1 MDSIIFVLYTFLT
14 MQNTCRENFNEL
26 NSKVLVCTKCEDLIA
41 LRKNPVPGVGALNAR
56 IIIVSD
62 YPRKDG
68 AEVTG
73 VPFTNDESGL
83 LIRKIIEDSSLSLE
97 NDIYL
102 TYLVKCTPKKKVSAG
117 KSEKISEYAPAKIH
131 KENCVSYLAREITIS
146 TPHLLISLGFDTT
159 KFILKYFFS
168 INKKFNNMDELHMKI
183 FKNPSFKL
191 VPFYQ
196 PEDVTV
202 LKRITMEKYISDFEA
217 LSKLL
222 KVV

>member
-1 MDSIIFVLYTFLT
+1 
-14 MQNTCRENFNEL
+14 MQNSCRENFDEL
-26 NSKVLVCTKCEDLIA
+26 NKKVLECKKCGDVIE

-68 AEVTG
+68 AEVNG
-73 VPFTNDESGL
+73 IPFTNDESGL

-102 TYLVKCTPKKKVSAG
+102 TYLVKCTPKKKVSAHTG
-117 KSEKISEYAPAKIH
+117 EKISDFAPKKVH
-131 KENCVSYLAREITIS
+131 KENCVPYLTKEITIS
-146 TPHLLISLGFDTT
+146 TPHILISLGLDTT
-159 KFILKYFFS
+159 RFILKYFFS
-168 INKKFNNMDELHMKI
+168 VNKKFEDMNELHMKI

-196 PEDVTV
+196 PDDVTIH
-202 LKRITMEKYISDFEA
+202 KKITMEKYIGDFEE

>member
-1 MDSIIFVLYTFLT
+1 

-26 NSKVLVCTKCEDLIA
+26 KSKVLVCTKCEDLVA
-41 LRKNPVPGVGALNAR
+41 LRRAPVPGIGALNAR

-73 VPFTNDESGL
+73 IPFTNDESGL

-117 KSEKISEYAPAKIH
+117 KSEKISEYSPAKIH

-183 FKNPSFKL
+183 FENPSFKL

-202 LKRITMEKYISDFEA
+202 LKRITMEKYINDFEA

>member
-1 MDSIIFVLYTFLT
+1 
-14 MQNTCRENFNEL
+14 MQNSCRENFDEL
-26 NSKVLVCTKCEDLIA
+26 NKKVLECKKCGDLVE
-41 LRKNPVPGVGALNAR
+41 LRKNSVPGVGALNAR

-68 AEVTG
+68 AEITG
-73 VPFTNDESGL
+73 IPFTNDESGL

-102 TYLVKCTPKKKVSAG
+102 TYLVKCTPKKKVSARTG
-117 KSEKISEYAPAKIH
+117 EKISDFAPKKVH
-131 KENCVSYLAREITIS
+131 KENCVPYLIKEITIS
-146 TPHLLISLGFDTT
+146 TPHILISLGLDTT
-159 KFILKYFFS
+159 RFILKYFFS
-168 INKKFNNMDELHMKI
+168 INKKFEDMNELHMKI

-196 PEDVTV
+196 PDDVTIH
-202 LKRITMEKYISDFEA
+202 KKITMEKYIGDFEE

>member
-1 MDSIIFVLYTFLT
+1 
-14 MQNTCRENFNEL
+14 MQNTCRENFDEL
-26 NSKVLVCTKCEDLIA
+26 NKKVVDCEKCSDLVE
-41 LRKNPVPGVGALNAR
+41 LRNKPVPGIGALNAR

-62 YPRKDG
+62 YPKKDG

-73 VPFTNDESGL
+73 VPFTNDDSGI

-102 TYLVKCTPKKKVSAG
+102 TYLVKCTPKKKVKAG
-117 KSEKISEYAPAKIH
+117 KTEKISEFAPAKIH
-131 KENCVSYLAREITIS
+131 KENCVPYLTKEITIS

-159 KFILKYFFS
+159 KFILKHFFS
-168 INKKFNNMDELHMKI
+168 INKKFESMDDLHMKI

-196 PEDVTV
+196 PDDVTV
-202 LKRITMEKYISDFEA
+202 LKRISMDKYISDFEA

>member
-1 MDSIIFVLYTFLT
+1 
-14 MQNTCRENFNEL
+14 MQNSCKENFNEL
-26 NSKVLVCTKCEDLIA
+26 NKKVLTCTKCTDIVE
-41 LRKNPVPGVGALNAR
+41 LRKNPVPGIGALNAR

-73 VPFTNDESGL
+73 IPFTNDESGL

-102 TYLVKCTPKKKVSAG
+102 TYLVKCTPKKKVNARNG
-117 KSEKISEYAPAKIH
+117 EKISDFTPKKAH
-131 KENCVSYLAREITIS
+131 KENCVPYLTKEITIS
-146 TPHLLISLGFDTT
+146 TPHLLISLGLDTT
-159 KFILKYFFS
+159 RFILKYFFS
-168 INKKFNNMDELHMKI
+168 INKKFEDMNELHMKI

-196 PEDVTV
+196 PDDVTIH
-202 LKRITMEKYISDFEA
+202 KKITMEKYISDFEA

>member
-1 MDSIIFVLYTFLT
+1 
-14 MQNTCRENFNEL
+14 MQNGCKENFDEL
-26 NSKVLVCTKCEDLIA
+26 NKKVLICRKCEDLVE
-41 LRKNPVPGVGALNAR
+41 LRRNPVCGIGALGAR
-56 IIIVSD
+56 IIIVGD
-62 YPRKDG
+62 YPKANG

-83 LIRKIIEDSSLSLE
+83 LIRKIIADSSLSLE

-102 TYLVKCTPKKKVSAG
+102 TYLVKCTPKKKVPARSG
-117 KSEKISEYAPAKIH
+117 EKISTYEPKKVH
-131 KENCVSYLAREITIS
+131 KENCVPYLSKEITIS

-159 KFILKYFFS
+159 KFILKHFFS
-168 INKKFNNMDELHMKI
+168 INKKFNDMEELHMKI

-196 PEDVTV
+196 PDDVTV
-202 LKRITMEKYISDFEA
+202 HKKITMDKYLNDFET

>member
-1 MDSIIFVLYTFLT
+1 
-14 MQNTCRENFNEL
+14 MQNSCRKSFDEL
-26 NSKVLVCTKCEDLIA
+26 NKEVLECKKCGDLIE

-68 AEVTG
+68 AEITG
-73 VPFTNDESGL
+73 IPFTNDESGL

-102 TYLVKCTPKKKVSAG
+102 TYLVKCTPKKKVSTREG
-117 KSEKISEYAPAKIH
+117 EKISNFAPKKIH
-131 KENCVSYLAREITIS
+131 KENCVPYLIKEITIS
-146 TPHLLISLGFDTT
+146 TPHLLISLGLDTT

-168 INKKFNNMDELHMKI
+168 INKKFENMDDLHMKI

-196 PEDVTV
+196 PDDVTIH
-202 LKRITMEKYISDFEA
+202 KKITMEKYIGDFET

>member
-1 MDSIIFVLYTFLT
+1 MDSIIFVLYTFFT
-14 MQNTCRENFNEL
+14 MQNSCRENFDEL
-26 NSKVLVCTKCEDLIA
+26 NKKVLECRKCGDLVE

-68 AEVTG
+68 AESTG
-73 VPFTNDESGL
+73 IPFTNDESGL

-102 TYLVKCTPKKKVSAG
+102 TYLVKCTPKKKVPAHTG
-117 KSEKISEYAPAKIH
+117 EKISEFAPTKVH
-131 KENCVSYLAREITIS
+131 KENCVPYLTKEITIS
-146 TPHLLISLGFDTT
+146 TPHLLISLGLDTT
-159 KFILKYFFS
+159 RFILKYFFS
-168 INKKFNNMDELHMKI
+168 INKKFNDMDELHMKV

-191 VPFYQ
+191 ASFYQ
-196 PEDVTV
+196 PDYVTV
-202 LKRITMEKYISDFEA
+202 LKKITMEKYISDFEA

-222 KVV
+222 KVI